1 MIIIMR
7 LQKKSNICIRTSLN
21 EDAVLTTNVFE
32 DQVLSVNSHFTHNV
46 SNIERHTEML
56 HFSTQ
61 TGEIYIF

>member
-1 MIIIMR
+1 
-7 LQKKSNICIRTSLN
+7 LN
-21 EDAVLTTNVFE
+21 EDVVLTTNVFE

-46 SNIERHTEML
+46 SNIERHTKML